1 MATDPG
7 RPAVQAPAPVQEV
20 TAPKQ
25 GRDFRLIAA
34 VGVAAVMTAITAW
47 GWLQPEPEP
56 EAEVPTRTRIT
67 DFDVSR
73 GGGWRLAISRDGRSI
88 VATHSEGGISS
99 LYIRPSDD
107 TEWRELSNTQGGS
120 NPGFSPDGQWVH
132 FDLTGSGLFKV
143 PISGGPALPIVSP
156 GSSGH
161 WASNDTVVYSN
172 GGALYRVG
180 AAGGEPEMLLDLDSV
195 RIARPHMLPN
205 GRGIIFGTNTGGSP
219 LNSRV
224 MLLEIE
230 TGELRELVPSGNQ
243 PRYALTG
250 HVIYGHGD
258 QALMGIPF
266 DSEALAATGTPVTLL
281 PSLNVFTG
289 GASQFA
295 VSETGTLI
303 YDAGEAGETAI
314 TRGRGSTLIE
324 VDFQGA
330 ERPLPL
336 SPGALDVPRYSPDGA
351 KIAYEDG
358 SEIRIYDVSTGA
370 SPQFTAGGG
379 FFPVWSKNGEYMYFQ
394 TGGTSGAF
402 GFRRP
407 SDGREDP
414 VQVYDRPGQ
423 TFIRDATAADSIL
436 LIRENAGE
444 TGRDLLLLRQGQDG
458 PVFQNYLTAEWNEG
472 NPDISPDGRWIA
484 YQSDESG
491 EPRVYVHSFP
501 VVTGQRSVSPGLGT
515 DPVWAP
521 DGQKIYYRNGSEFMS
536 VAVTTEPAFTV
547 SAPELLFDG
556 PGYTRVQSQG
566 WVRNWDLHPDGSRF
580 IMVSAQG
587 GGAGDVLPAVHL
599 VVNWFEELKRRMGN

>member
-1 MATDPG
+1 MVHRDIKPGNVLLSERGEPLVADFGIALAVAQAGGGRITETGLSLGTPHYMSPEQATGDRDVDARSDVYALGCVLYEMLSGRPPFSASTAQGVLVQILTTDPRRLRVYAG
-7 RPAVQAPAPVQEV
+7 RYRYMSRVCWVVRWRSCRGIASRVLLSSRGRWMTRRSCMHLVRWLRIRGVLLSGSGPVQEV
-20 TAPKQ
+20 AVPKK
-25 GRDFRLIAA
+25 GRDFSSSHP
-34 VGVAAVMTAITAW
+34 VGVAAVMTAIAAW
-47 GWLQPEPEP
+47 GWLQPAPEP

-230 TGELRELVPSGNQ
+230 TGELRELIPSGNQ

-281 PSLNVFTG
+281 PSLSVFTG

-358 SEIRIYDVSTGA
+358 SEIRIYDVSTGP
-370 SPQFTAGGG
+370 SPQFTRGGASSLSGLRMGSTCFSQNRRHVGG
-379 FFPVWSKNGEYMYFQ
+379 FWIPSSIGRSR
-394 TGGTSGAF
+394 GSCSG
-402 GFRRP
+402 
-407 SDGREDP
+407 
-414 VQVYDRPGQ
+414 
-423 TFIRDATAADSIL
+423 L
-436 LIRENAGE
+436 
-444 TGRDLLLLRQGQDG
+444 
-458 PVFQNYLTAEWNEG
+458 
-472 NPDISPDGRWIA
+472 
-484 YQSDESG
+484 
-491 EPRVYVHSFP
+491 
-501 VVTGQRSVSPGLGT
+501 
-515 DPVWAP
+515 
-521 DGQKIYYRNGSEFMS
+521 
-536 VAVTTEPAFTV
+536 
-547 SAPELLFDG
+547 
-556 PGYTRVQSQG
+556 
-566 WVRNWDLHPDGSRF
+566 
-580 IMVSAQG
+580 
-587 GGAGDVLPAVHL
+587 
-599 VVNWFEELKRRMGN
+599 